1 MAKQQNSVFMI
12 GWEYPPHNSGGLGIA
27 CEGLTQALSKDDTKV
42 HFSLPYESGHGV
54 DHMNIHYCVHDNWR
68 HKDCDCKDKSG
79 KCVNVNCE
87 PPFFAYS
94 QEVFQSRYL
103 PSSILSI
110 DHQTDIYD
118 DVVAFYNWHEGEVFG
133 VEIYNDKVAS
143 MQRQI
148 FEILWG
154 MGKEEPKL

>member
-1 MAKQQNSVFMI
+1 MVWHTLRAKSEIVGFTFRDLTEAVGLKFASRWHEEFLVRGLRMRDII
-12 GWEYPPHNSGGLGIA
+12 GDEYLNNQKK
-27 CEGLTQALSKDDTKV
+27 E
-42 HFSLPYESGHGV
+42 
-54 DHMNIHYCVHDNWR
+54 
-68 HKDCDCKDKSG
+68 
-79 KCVNVNCE
+79 
-87 PPFFAYS
+87 FAYS
-94 QEVFQSRYL
+94 REVFQSRYL

-133 VEIYNDKVAS
+133 VEIQNDKVAS